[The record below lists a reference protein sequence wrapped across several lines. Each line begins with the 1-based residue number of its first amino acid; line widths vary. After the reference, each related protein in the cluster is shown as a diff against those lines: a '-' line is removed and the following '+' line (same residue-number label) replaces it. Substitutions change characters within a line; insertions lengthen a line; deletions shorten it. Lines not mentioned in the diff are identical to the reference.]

1 MTKKDTNEDVHVVEV
16 DVSRFRVLFKAV
28 RKFMADMD
36 SRPEYYAEDPRAILL
51 TAEMLTEAA
60 GVLVELHEEFHLE
73 DEDENEVT
81 LETGPTR
88 H

>member
-1 MTKKDTNEDVHVVEV
+1 MTKKNTKDDLIVEV

-28 RKFMADMD
+28 RRFMADMD
-36 SRPEYYAEDPRAILL
+36 ARPEYYAEDPRAVLL

-73 DEDENEVT
+73 EDEVTTEVR
-81 LETGPTR
+81 PT
-88 H
+88 HH